1 MVKDFSQANFGCLEI
16 KLAEVE
22 MPDLMACQTEFGGDP
37 PGVLVVRQGHPR
49 LGPDGG
55 PDLIV
60 DDDGDATLLIHEGIK
75 AKELYEKTDE
85 LPDPNSTDNVEF
97 QIVLTII
104 RDRLKTDPT
113 RNHKMKERFVGVYEE
128 TTTGVKRLYQMQANE
143 TLLFP
148 VINVKKIMFMMYD
161 PMKHGHAAEVPHP
174 ASEAHRTHKRVRL
187 RCNAVS
193 VASVVTGHSW
203 MQENVRL
210 DTAYQVDTRD

>member
-1 MVKDFSQANFGCLEI
+1 M
-16 KLAEVE
+16 
-22 MPDLMACQTEFGGDP
+22 
-37 PGVLVVRQGHPR
+37 VRQGHPR

-128 TTTGVKRLYQMQANE
+128 TTTGVKRLCQMQANE

-148 VINVKKIMFMMYD
+148 VINVSFSPD
-161 PMKHGHAAEVPHP
+161 LVPFFVLKCRI
-174 ASEAHRTHKRVRL
+174 EFRTVIFGWVLCH
-187 RCNAVS
+187 
-193 VASVVTGHSW
+193 W
-203 MQENVRL
+203 
-210 DTAYQVDTRD
+210 